1 MIISK
6 KSDSQIEGAKNQIE
20 PIGARAEFYLVYLA
34 FYFFPWLFQT
44 PSGKDVLAA
53 VVAIAI
59 FIPIYFHGAKQRGL
73 NSWPHI
79 IAMSLIGFLVSP
91 FFGAHGVFH
100 IYASVQAGFLRP
112 ERSAWIAIILLVV
125 VFGLFSLLT
134 GQAWWDF
141 AFPIFV
147 GIVTAVGT
155 ISTASKIE
163 QHQSLER
170 SRELDQHLAKL
181 KERER
186 IAQDL
191 HDLLGQTLTMVSLK
205 SEVALKLFDTRPDQ
219 AKQEIEEIRGAART
233 ALKDVRE
240 AVAGMNTTTLKA
252 ELQGANRVLSSAN
265 IHLSIEGTMPDL
277 NPQTDHVIA
286 LAVRE
291 AMTNI
296 VRHSQ
301 ASEAVFS
308 VATKDDALLIVIKD
322 DGQVAK
328 LDTEGSG
335 LTGLRKRIEDLGGS
349 IDIISNPS
357 VKISMQLPNWSTA
370 P

>member
-6 KSDSQIEGAKNQIE
+6 KSGSRIESANKRVE

-44 PSGKDVLAA
+44 PSGKDILAA
-53 VVAIAI
+53 VVAIAV
-59 FIPIYFHGAKQRGL
+59 FIPIYFHGAKQKGL
-73 NSWPHI
+73 KSWPHI
-79 IAMSLIGFLVSP
+79 VAISLIGFAVSP

-112 ERSAWIAIILLVV
+112 ERSAWIAIILLIVV
-125 VFGLFSLLT
+125 YSLFSLLT
-134 GQAWWDF
+134 DQAWWDF

-147 GIVTAVGT
+147 GVVTAVGT
-155 ISTASKIE
+155 VSTASKIE

-170 SRELDQHLAKL
+170 SRELDQHLATL

-205 SEVALKLFDTRPDQ
+205 SEVALKLFDARPDQ
-219 AKQEIEEIRGAART
+219 AKQEIEEIRSAART

-240 AVAGMNTTTLKA
+240 AVAGMNTTTLNA
-252 ELQGANRVLSSAN
+252 ELQGAQRVLSAAN
-265 IHLSIEGTMPDL
+265 IQLSIEGTLPDL
-277 NPQTDHVIA
+277 NLQTDHVIA

-301 ASEAVFS
+301 ASAAVFS
-308 VATKDDALLIVIKD
+308 VSTNDDALLIIIED
-322 DGQVAK
+322 NGQVAQ
-328 LDTEGSG
+328 LNSEGSG

-349 IDIISNPS
+349 IDIENKPS
-357 VKISMQLPNWSTA
+357 VKISMHLPNWSTA